1 MPHGV
6 RLFGFQ
12 TARPS
17 LRLILRR
24 MRQGTFVLEHLAE
37 IAAINPAV
45 AGRAFDEVLGVVIR
59 RLAEAPT
66 NISTARKAD
75 H

>member
-1 MPHGV
+1 MASMPHGV
-6 RLFGFQ
+6 HLFGFQ

-37 IAAINPAV
+37 IAAIQ
-45 AGRAFDEVLGVVIR
+45 R
-59 RLAEAPT
+59 RRSG
-66 NISTARKAD
+66 I
-75 H
+75 